1 MDAEET
7 TRKKVSKKDYIYLLN
22 DEIKRHPGYREG
34 LVVHNIENGRL
45 LFDYAAI
52 YGTGDERVEAAKE
65 QDKIIQKAKA
75 IVDKQYYY

>member
-34 LVVHNIENGRL
+34 LVVHNIENGGL
-45 LFDYAAI
+45 LFD
-52 YGTGDERVEAAKE
+52 
-65 QDKIIQKAKA
+65 
-75 IVDKQYYY
+75 